1 MTARAAVIVVAGLL
15 AYANGLDGPF
25 VFDDYTA
32 IVQNPTIRR
41 VLPLSASLSPPRD
54 TPVAGRP
61 LVNLSLAVNYAAG
74 GLEPRGY
81 HLANLAIHLL
91 AALALC
97 GVVRRTLELDGLHP
111 GLRERARDLAFVSA
125 LIWMLHP
132 LQSEVVNYATQ
143 RTTSMKGLALLIT
156 LYCSIRALGTRPGR
170 WTAAAVVSCAA
181 GMACKESMVIAPILI
196 VLFDRVF
203 VYGSLREAVTRRRVL
218 YAGLAAS
225 WIVLAALMAQAPRTT
240 VGFGGGISA
249 WTYLLNQATVIVDY
263 LRLIAWPR
271 ALVLDYGLPQ
281 PLTLREVLPQA
292 VAVVLL
298 GVLTLA
304 ALVRHPRAG
313 FLGAWFFITLA
324 PTSSVVPIVT
334 EVGAERRMYL
344 ALAAVV
350 VLAVCGGFVALAARR
365 VSTTVA
371 VAACAVVCVLLG
383 AGTVLRNSEYDS
395 RLSLA
400 ETVVERRPHGRAY
413 FRFGSLLLDAGRRTE
428 AIEYFHRAKRAEFVG
443 ARFALGTEYLVD
455 GDAASG
461 ARELSEFL
469 ARNPQHINAP
479 AAREMLGRAFLA
491 QGRLADAAR
500 ELALVLRQQPNHDGA
515 HQAMADVLLAENRVA
530 EALPH
535 LQHTAAARPG
545 DLQALGKLGTALAAI
560 GRLEEAIATFGD
572 AVAVAPNDRRARTML
587 GRTLAARGRFRE
599 AVAEFERLVAIAPDD
614 ADARRMLAAARLEL
628 ARSGS

>member
-298 GVLTLA
+298 G
-304 ALVRHPRAG
+304 
-313 FLGAWFFITLA
+313 
-324 PTSSVVPIVT
+324 
-334 EVGAERRMYL
+334 
-344 ALAAVV
+344 
-350 VLAVCGGFVALAARR
+350 
-365 VSTTVA
+365 
-371 VAACAVVCVLLG
+371 